1 MIVAVDGPSAAG
13 KGTLARR
20 LAAAL
25 DFAYLDTGL
34 LYRAVG
40 AAVLAA
46 GGDPA
51 DPAAAAA
58 AARNLDPTVL
68 DPALDPAL
76 GPALDLAP
84 LRREAVGQ
92 AASVVAP
99 IPEVRAALLDHQRRF
114 AAAPPGGKAGAVLD
128 GRDIGTVVCPR
139 AEVKIFVT
147 ASAEQR
153 ARRRHKEL
161 LERGQASIYARVMEE
176 MRDRD
181 RRDSERAA
189 APLRP
194 AEDAEVLDTSALDAD
209 EALQAA
215 LEIVEAKCPGLTGP
229 GLTGKAG
236 TTR

>member
-1 MIVAVDGPSAAG
+1 MIVAVDGPSASG

-25 DFAYLDTGL
+25 DFAHLDTGL

-51 DPAAAAA
+51 EPAVAAA
-58 AARNLDPTVL
+58 AARSLDL
-68 DPALDPAL
+68 AALDP
-76 GPALDLAP
+76 AP

-92 AASVVAP
+92 AASVVAAN
-99 IPEVRAALLDHQRRF
+99 PEVRAALLDHQRRF
-114 AAAPPGGKAGAVLD
+114 AAAPPGDKAGAVLD

-147 ASAEQR
+147 ASPEAR

-161 LERGQASIYARVMEE
+161 LERGEARIYARVVAE
-176 MRDRD
+176 MRERD

-189 APLRP
+189 APLQP
-194 AEDAEVLDTSALDAD
+194 APDAEVLDTTALDA
-209 EALQAA
+209 EEVFRAA
-215 LEIVEAKCPGLTGP
+215 LEIVERKRPGLT
-229 GLTGKAG
+229 AG
-236 TTR
+236 ARTTR

>member
-1 MIVAVDGPSAAG
+1 MIVAIDGPSASG

-51 DPAAAAA
+51 EPGAAVA
-58 AARNLDPTVL
+58 AARNLDPA
-68 DPALDPAL
+68 ALD
-76 GPALDLAP
+76 PALDLAP
-84 LRREAVGQ
+84 LRREAIGQ
-92 AASVVAP
+92 AASMVAP

-114 AAAPPGGKAGAVLD
+114 AAAPPGARSGAVLD
-128 GRDIGTVVCPR
+128 GRDIGTVVCPQ
-139 AEVKIFVT
+139 AEVKIFIT
-147 ASAEQR
+147 ASAEER

-161 LERGQASIYARVMEE
+161 LERGEASIYARVVAELRE
-176 MRDRD
+176 RDH
-181 RRDSERAA
+181 RDSERAA

-194 AEDAEVLDTSALDAD
+194 AEDAEVLDTDALGAD
-209 EALQAA
+209 ETFQAA
-215 LEIVEAKCPGLTGP
+215 LEIVEAKCPGLTASARK
-229 GLTGKAG
+229 TK
-236 TTR
+236 

>member
-1 MIVAVDGPSAAG
+1 MIVAVDGPSASG

-25 DFAYLDTGL
+25 DFALLDTGL

-40 AAVLAA
+40 AAVLSA

-51 DPAAAAA
+51 EPAVAAA
-58 AARNLDPTVL
+58 AARRLDL
-68 DPALDPAL
+68 AALDP
-76 GPALDLAP
+76 AP

-92 AASVVAP
+92 AASVVAAN
-99 IPEVRAALLDHQRRF
+99 PEVRAALLDHQRRF

-128 GRDIGTVVCPR
+128 GRDIGTVVCPQ

-147 ASAEQR
+147 ASPEER

-161 LERGQASIYARVMEE
+161 LERGEARIYARVVAE
-176 MRDRD
+176 MRERD

-189 APLRP
+189 APLQP
-194 AEDAEVLDTSALDAD
+194 AADAEVLDTTALDAE

-215 LEIVEAKCPGLTGP
+215 LEIVERKRPGLT
-229 GLTGKAG
+229 AG
-236 TTR
+236 ARTTR

>member
-1 MIVAVDGPSAAG
+1 MIVTVDGPSASG

-25 DFAYLDTGL
+25 DFALLDTGL

-51 DPAAAAA
+51 EPAVAAA
-58 AARNLDPTVL
+58 AARSLDL
-68 DPALDPAL
+68 AALDP
-76 GPALDLAP
+76 AP

-92 AASVVAP
+92 AASVVAAN
-99 IPEVRAALLDHQRRF
+99 PEVRAALLDHQRRF

-147 ASAEQR
+147 ASPEAR

-161 LERGQASIYARVMEE
+161 LERGEARIYARVVAE
-176 MRDRD
+176 MRERD

-189 APLRP
+189 APLQP
-194 AEDAEVLDTSALDAD
+194 APDAEVLDTTALDAE
-209 EALQAA
+209 EAFQAA
-215 LEIVEAKCPGLTGP
+215 LEIVERKRPGLT
-229 GLTGKAG
+229 AG
-236 TTR
+236 ARTTR

>member
-1 MIVAVDGPSAAG
+1 MIVAVDGPSASG

-25 DFAYLDTGL
+25 DFALLDTGM

-51 DPAAAAA
+51 EPAVAVAAA
-58 AARNLDPTVL
+58 AARNLDLT
-68 DPALDPAL
+68 ALDPT
-76 GPALDLAP
+76 P

-92 AASVVAP
+92 
-99 IPEVRAALLDHQRRF
+99 AALLDHQRRF

-147 ASAEQR
+147 ASPEER

-161 LERGQASIYARVMEE
+161 LERGEASIYARVVEE
-176 MRDRD
+176 MRERD

-194 AEDAEVLDTSALDAD
+194 APDAMVLDTTEMDAED
-209 EALQAA
+209 AFRAA
-215 LEIVEAKCPGLTGP
+215 LEIVEAKCPGLTG
-229 GLTGKAG
+229 GAR

>member
-1 MIVAVDGPSAAG
+1 MIVAVDGPSASG

-34 LYRAVG
+34 LYRAIG

-51 DPAAAAA
+51 GPAAAVA
-58 AARNLDPTVL
+58 AARNLDLT
-68 DPALDPAL
+68 ALDPT
-76 GPALDLAP
+76 P

-92 AASVVAP
+92 AASVVAA
-99 IPEVRAALLDHQRRF
+99 IPEVRTTLLDHQRRF

-147 ASAEQR
+147 ASADAR
-153 ARRRHKEL
+153 AQRRHKEL
-161 LERGQASIYARVMEE
+161 LERGEASIYARVVEE
-176 MRDRD
+176 MRERD

-189 APLRP
+189 APLQP
-194 AEDAEVLDTSALDAD
+194 AADAEVLDTDALGAE
-209 EALQAA
+209 EAFQAA
-215 LEIVEAKCPGLTGP
+215 LMIIEAKCPGLT
-229 GLTGKAG
+229 ASAH

>member
-1 MIVAVDGPSAAG
+1 MIVAVDGPSASG
-13 KGTLARR
+13 KGSLARR

-25 DFAYLDTGL
+25 DFALLDTGL

-51 DPAAAAA
+51 EPAVAAA
-58 AARNLDPTVL
+58 AARSLDL
-68 DPALDPAL
+68 AALDP
-76 GPALDLAP
+76 AP

-92 AASVVAP
+92 AASVVAAN
-99 IPEVRAALLDHQRRF
+99 PEVRAALLDHQRRF

-128 GRDIGTVVCPR
+128 GRDIGTVVCPQ

-147 ASAEQR
+147 ASPEER

-161 LERGQASIYARVMEE
+161 LERGEARIYARVVAE
-176 MRDRD
+176 MRERD

-189 APLRP
+189 APLQP
-194 AEDAEVLDTSALDAD
+194 AADAEVLDTTALDAE
-209 EALQAA
+209 EAFRAA
-215 LEIVEAKCPGLTGP
+215 LEIVERKRPGLT
-229 GLTGKAG
+229 AG
-236 TTR
+236 ARTTR

>member
-1 MIVAVDGPSAAG
+1 MIVAVDGPSASG

-25 DFAYLDTGL
+25 DFALLDTGL

-51 DPAAAAA
+51 EPAVAAA
-58 AARNLDPTVL
+58 AARSLDL
-68 DPALDPAL
+68 AALDP
-76 GPALDLAP
+76 AP

-92 AASVVAP
+92 AASVVAAN
-99 IPEVRAALLDHQRRF
+99 PEVRAALLDHQRRF

-139 AEVKIFVT
+139 AEIKIFVT
-147 ASAEQR
+147 ASAEAR

-161 LERGQASIYARVMEE
+161 LERGQARIYARVIEE
-176 MRDRD
+176 MRARD

-189 APLRP
+189 APLQP
-194 AEDAEVLDTSALDAD
+194 AADAEVLDTTALDAE
-209 EALQAA
+209 EAFRAA
-215 LEIVEAKCPGLTGP
+215 LEIVERKRPGLTAG
-229 GLTGKAG
+229 AG